1 MLVFTIPTFFL
12 TLLWDYWRCF
22 TKQKRSTTISCA
34 RIHIKYLQVTLH
46 TPIMVLASS
55 LTIAILLCLG
65 LFSSGSKAVEE
76 KQFSDIAILFRFTEL
91 NRFLHCPICCVLP
104 NLHNRS
110 TFQVHNKRLYL
121 MNFSFYFIQQYL
133 SLSCVTKGWIFLI
146 FCWKTVCT
154 YWQNCLL
161 KEVKNSFFFINLILC
176 LNAFFANKTWR
187 DKDMFCAIV
196 IHTKQSCHFSFI
208 AFC

>member
-1 MLVFTIPTFFL
+1 MLVFTILTFFL
-12 TLLWDYWRCF
+12 LYYGIIEDVSQNRNEVQLSGWGW
-22 TKQKRSTTISCA
+22 
-34 RIHIKYLQVTLH
+34 IHIKYLQVTLH

-55 LTIAILLCLG
+55 LTIAILLCPG

-133 SLSCVTKGWIFLI
+133 SLSCVTKG
-146 FCWKTVCT
+146 
-154 YWQNCLL
+154 
-161 KEVKNSFFFINLILC
+161 
-176 LNAFFANKTWR
+176 
-187 DKDMFCAIV
+187 
-196 IHTKQSCHFSFI
+196 
-208 AFC
+208 